1 MSESEKPPVW
11 RSLSPRKKRLLGISL
26 VIAVIGLV
34 WKAGSAVTGGGDP
47 QMANNSRAAAPA
59 EIVVDSDYARDTSR
73 SDLVSNLSTNDGVK
87 SKKTR
92 AIPIG
97 DSIKNWKPDW
107 SDATVR
113 LGLSFFV
120 AMVVGSVL
128 RSFVKSMAVIS
139 IVLGGAY
146 WYMLSQ
152 GMVDPLWEPDKG
164 FFVTA
169 KDWVMDQSEGVK
181 VFLKGY
187 LPSAGA
193 ASLGFLFG
201 LAK

>member
-1 MSESEKPPVW
+1 MNESAKRPLW
-11 RSLSPRKKRLLGISL
+11 RNISSRKKRLLGISL
-26 VIAVIGLV
+26 AIAVIGIA
-34 WKAGSAVTGGGDP
+34 WKGVSLMVGPSP
-47 QMANNSRAAAPA
+47 QEAPRNEVA
-59 EIVVDSDYARDTSR
+59 YDTDYARDTSR
-73 SDLVSNLSTNDGVK
+73 SDLVSNLSTNDCKPGLF
-87 SKKTR
+87 SKKTEQNS
-92 AIPIG
+92 PFNDG
-97 DSIKNWKPDW
+97 SKWNPDW

-128 RSFVKSMAVIS
+128 RSFVKSMAVIT

-152 GMVDPLWEPDKG
+152 GMVEPLWEPDKG

-169 KDWVMDQSEGVK
+169 KDWVVVQSESVK
-181 VFLKGY
+181 GFLKGY